1 MKKQMIITVLLLFV
15 SIGAMAQKT
24 EHRNLDNKLAIE
36 GYDPVAYFKSGK
48 AIKGKKDIALSHE
61 GAVYYFSS
69 EANKASFKKSPEA
82 YEPQYGGWCA
92 FAMGDYGEK
101 VEVDPETFKIVDG
114 KLYLFYNKYFNNTL
128 KSWNK
133 NEATLMK
140 QADSNWKKITKQ

>member
-69 EANKASFKKSPEA
+69 EEKS
-82 YEPQYGGWCA
+82 
-92 FAMGDYGEK
+92 
-101 VEVDPETFKIVDG
+101 
-114 KLYLFYNKYFNNTL
+114 
-128 KSWNK
+128 
-133 NEATLMK
+133 
-140 QADSNWKKITKQ
+140 